1 MALHIINPNKIK
13 SSRTFLYTVL
23 IGFVALTFWAYKFE
37 IQQSVRSKGQIIAS
51 TKTQVIQSPDNGI
64 ISAINV
70 KEGDSVKKDDILVV
84 LDKERANASF
94 NDAKNKVAALK
105 ITLARLQSEVYDK
118 TLTFPKEVLQYKNLI
133 ETQKNLYKRRKQAI
147 DEEISSLRNNLKL
160 INKELDMNM
169 PLLKSGDV
177 SKTDI
182 LKLQRQIIE
191 LEGQITNKKNK
202 YFQDAQALM
211 LKTQED
217 LAEQQQNLLDKEQ
230 LVEHTIITSPS
241 DGIVKNVMFTTIGGV
256 LRQSDEIM
264 QILPN
269 SDLIVEAKILPQD
282 MSYLRKGLE
291 VMIKLDAYDYVIYG
305 GMRGELI
312 YISADALSEKTAQGE
327 NIYYKALIKII
338 GKEFKE
344 KFSKKVQVNPGMTVS
359 LDIITGNRTVITYF
373 LKPILKTLNESM
385 SEK

>member
-1 MALHIINPNKIK
+1 M
-13 SSRTFLYTVL
+13 
-23 IGFVALTFWAYKFE
+23 
-37 IQQSVRSKGQIIAS
+37 
-51 TKTQVIQSPDNGI
+51 
-64 ISAINV
+64 
-70 KEGDSVKKDDILVV
+70 
-84 LDKERANASF
+84 
-94 NDAKNKVAALK
+94 
-105 ITLARLQSEVYDK
+105 ARLQAEVYSK
-118 TLTFPKEVLQYKNLI
+118 PLEFPQEVLQYKHLI
-133 ETQKNLYKRRKQAI
+133 ETQKDLYKRRKQAI
-147 DEEISSLRNNLKL
+147 DEGVKSLKDNLYL
-160 INKELDMNM
+160 VNKELDMNM

-182 LKLQRQIIE
+182 LKLQRQIVEI
-191 LEGQITNKKNK
+191 EGQITNKKNK

-269 SDLIVEAKILPQD
+269 SDLIVEAKILPRD
-282 MSYLRKGLE
+282 MSYLREGLE

-305 GMRGELI
+305 GMKGELV
-312 YISADALSEKTAQGE
+312 YISADSLSEKTAQGE
-327 NIYYKALIKII
+327 NIYYKAKIKIV
-338 GKEFKE
+338 GNEFKE
-344 KFSKKVQVNPGMTVS
+344 KFSKNIKVNPGMTVS
-359 LDIITGNRTVITYF
+359 LDIITGERTVLTYL
-373 LKPILKTLNESM
+373 LKPILKTMNESL

>member
-1 MALHIINPNKIK
+1 MALHIINPNSIK
-13 SSRTFLYTVL
+13 SSRAFLYTVL
-23 IGFVALTFWAYKFE
+23 IGFIALCFWAIKFE
-37 IQQSVRSKGQIIAS
+37 IEQSVRAQGQIIAS

-105 ITLARLQSEVYDK
+105 ITFARLQAEVYDK
-118 TLTFPKEVLQYKNLI
+118 DLTFPKEVLQYKNLI
-133 ETQKNLYKRRKQAI
+133 ETQKDLYKRRKQAI
-147 DEEISSLRNNLKL
+147 NEEISSLRDNLKL

-191 LEGQITNKKNK
+191 IEGQITNKKNK

-230 LVEHTIITSPS
+230 LVDHTVITSPS

-269 SDLIVEAKILPQD
+269 SDLIVEAKILPRD
-282 MSYLRKGLE
+282 MSYLRKGLA

-305 GMRGELI
+305 GMKGELI
-312 YISADALSEKTAQGE
+312 YISADSLSEKTAQGE
-327 NIYYKALIKII
+327 NIYYKALIKIV

-344 KFSKKVQVNPGMTVS
+344 KFSKKIQINPGMTVS
-359 LDIITGNRTVITYF
+359 LDIITGERTVMTYL
-373 LKPILKTLNESM
+373 LKPLLKTLNESM